1 MDPATA
7 AALASAAASLGG
19 SFLQNKA
26 NEKMAE
32 QSAAQRAKDIE
43 LIKTYGSR
51 AQEALL
57 PAYQG
62 AQDVRQQNLQQS
74 LALSGQAL
82 QPMIGARQ
90 SGDYMAQQAILAGL
104 MGQRDAILGNPIN
117 YGALAPQNVP
127 VDYSAISGL
136 TQPQGIDF
144 KQFQTPEFSTTG
156 QMDWNA
162 QTTQDYLRANPDV
175 AADYQANR
183 EALLAG
189 GDPQFR
195 TLEGFAKWHYDN
207 YGRAEGRPL
216 KPNGQAEAG
225 GQAQAT
231 GQGQSNAANV
241 FSGIQSINFGGQNYR
256 SGAQP

>member
-1 MDPATA
+1 MDPVTA

-26 NEKMAE
+26 GEKAAE
-32 QSAAQRAKDIE
+32 QSAAQRAQEID
-43 LIKTYGSR
+43 LIKAYGAR
-51 AQEALL
+51 AQESIL

-74 LALSGQAL
+74 LALSGQSL

-104 MGQRDAILGNPIN
+104 MGQRDAIMGNPIN

-216 KPNGQAEAG
+216 KVNGQD
-225 GQAQAT
+225 QAS
-231 GQGQSNAANV
+231 GQSNAANV

-256 SGAQP
+256 AGEQP